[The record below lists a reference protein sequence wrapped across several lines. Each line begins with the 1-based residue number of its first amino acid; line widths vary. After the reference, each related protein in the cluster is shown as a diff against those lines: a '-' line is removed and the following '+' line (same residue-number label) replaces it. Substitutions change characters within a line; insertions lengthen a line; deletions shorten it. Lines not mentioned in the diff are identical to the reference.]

1 MRRRASYSGIR
12 RRYTSER
19 KNREKRMEVSPET
32 KAHRGE
38 KDELQNLLS
47 KLGIK
52 VSARERVRSPG

>member
-1 MRRRASYSGIR
+1 
-12 RRYTSER
+12 
-19 KNREKRMEVSPET
+19 MEVSPET

-52 VSARERVRSPG
+52 VSARERGEVQGEGAHPLTHN